1 MNARYDLKQI
11 MDIDKWHKLQDSMS
25 LVTKMAIITV
35 DYKGIPVSKHSECQ
49 AFCREVR
56 KDPALSSYCQKCDA
70 RGGLEAVRSN
80 KPYIYQCH
88 FQILDIAIPIVVD
101 DQYIGAVMAGQVKL
115 SDPEVPIEQIVTR
128 PPNAETDKK
137 FNALRE
143 QYRSLPVLSYEEVE
157 KIADMLFHLCNY
169 IVEEAIRKS
178 DMLQMYRDSLSR
190 ENPTAAPVQ
199 AIDSSYEHIQALQS
213 ELSNTLIEKKL
224 KKSSGVYQAGNSIL
238 QPAFDYIYRHKHENA
253 DLKEMAALCHVS
265 PSYFSRI
272 FTRETGENFSVFVP
286 HLKIGWAKELLETT
300 ELSVN
305 QISDELG
312 FADAGY
318 FIKTFKKFES
328 LTPAAYRKIYR
339 DKA

>member
-35 DYKGIPVSKHSECQ
+35 DYKGVPVSKHSQCQ
-49 AFCREVR
+49 SFCSEVR

-88 FQILDIAIPIVVD
+88 FGILDIAIPIVVD
-101 DQYIGAVMAGQVKL
+101 NQYIGAVMAGQVKL
-115 SDPEVPIEQIVTR
+115 SDPDVPIEQIVTR
-128 PPNAETDKK
+128 PPNAETDRK
-137 FNALRE
+137 FEVLQPE
-143 QYRSLPVLSYEEVE
+143 YRSLPLLSYEEVE

-178 DMLQMYRDSLSR
+178 DMLQLYRSSLTL
-190 ENPTAAPVQ
+190 E
-199 AIDSSYEHIQALQS
+199 SSSVQALQS
-213 ELSNTLIEKKL
+213 ELSNTLIENKL
-224 KKSSGVYQAGNSIL
+224 KRASSVYEAVHTLL
-238 QPAFDYIYRHKHENA
+238 QPAFDYIYSHKHDNA
-253 DLKEMAALCHVS
+253 GLKEMAALCHVS
-265 PSYFSRI
+265 PSYFSRV
-272 FTRETGENFSVFVP
+272 FTKETGENFSVFVP
-286 HLKIGWAKELLETT
+286 HLKIEWAKELLETT

-305 QISDELG
+305 QIGDELG
-312 FADAGY
+312 FADTGY

-339 DKA
+339 KKR